1 VKVLPVKDQ
10 DDWILVPNKSLTEYK
25 IYYNRYTT
33 DEDHHVGFT
42 TLEAMEEALKGMRE
56 TNKAVPTYF
65 NIVCKK
71 ETVERLNL

>member
-1 VKVLPVKDQ
+1 M
-10 DDWILVPNKSLTEYK
+10 ITEYK
-25 IYYNRYTT
+25 IYYNRYET
-33 DEDHHVGFT
+33 DVDHHVGFT

>member
-1 VKVLPVKDQ
+1 M
-10 DDWILVPNKSLTEYK
+10 ITEYK

-42 TLEAMEEALKGMRE
+42 TLEAMEECLKSMRE
-56 TNKAVPTYF
+56 INKVSPTYF

-71 ETVERLNL
+71 ETVERLEL